1 MGPFWYL
8 LVEHVICQC
17 IFIRFLK
24 LLHLQWKA
32 KVLKLLHVI
41 VVLIILYY
49 KVHHWNQEEDE
60 TWRNIKD
67 DTTITMMW
75 ILSSLLY
82 FTHIYYQEYNALK
95 SFQKALHVLCEENMI
110 FSILGTSL

>member
-1 MGPFWYL
+1 MESSG
-8 LVEHVICQC
+8 
-17 IFIRFLK
+17 LK
-24 LLHLQWKA
+24 LLHGIA
-32 KVLKLLHVI
+32 I
-41 VVLIILYY
+41 LIIRYY
-49 KVHHWNQEEDE
+49 KVHHCNQEEDE

>member
-1 MGPFWYL
+1 MVSISRTRYL
-8 LVEHVICQC
+8 SMHIYSLFKTATFVVESSG
-17 IFIRFLK
+17 LK
-24 LLHLQWKA
+24 LLHGIA
-32 KVLKLLHVI
+32 
-41 VVLIILYY
+41 VLIIIYY

-60 TWRNIKD
+60 SWRNIKD

>member
-1 MGPFWYL
+1 MESSG
-8 LVEHVICQC
+8 
-17 IFIRFLK
+17 LK
-24 LLHLQWKA
+24 LLHGIA
-32 KVLKLLHVI
+32 
-41 VVLIILYY
+41 VLIIRYY

-82 FTHIYYQEYNALK
+82 FGSLCSNHLIAIFLSVETATPYIPEPLK
-95 SFQKALHVLCEENMI
+95 IESNVPLITLSFFFKN
-110 FSILGTSL
+110 